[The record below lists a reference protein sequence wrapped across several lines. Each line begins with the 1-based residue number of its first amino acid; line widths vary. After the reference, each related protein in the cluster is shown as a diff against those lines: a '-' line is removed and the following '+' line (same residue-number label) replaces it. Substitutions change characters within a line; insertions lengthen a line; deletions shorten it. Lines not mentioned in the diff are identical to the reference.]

1 MELILAVLGAG
12 PIGYFSKSRRRGLL
26 IYLALWAVVFPIQS
40 AIVGLFDD
48 FDPLYFV
55 VNAVILSVGIG
66 LTRGGA
72 ALREPRRAGVAEA
85 TVTA

>member
-1 MELILAVLGAG
+1 
-12 PIGYFSKSRRRGLL
+12 L

-66 LTRGGA
+66 LNRGGA
-72 ALREPRRAGVAEA
+72 ALRERRRPGLAEA
-85 TVTA
+85 SVTA